1 MIRQRER
8 TRKPVTLTYS
18 FSLTSY
24 LQSYYNYSKLINSYV
39 IDVLLRLME
48 FLLLSEFYHFLLTAC
63 SVLPLMQSLL
73 LALLSFLIL
82 MTTPQMATPT
92 ATLSNRM
99 RRTTKKMSTVCVVDS
114 SSAALSQLQLVAV
127 DDTEEERSWTAV
139 REK

>member
-1 MIRQRER
+1 
-8 TRKPVTLTYS
+8 
-18 FSLTSY
+18 
-24 LQSYYNYSKLINSYV
+24 
-39 IDVLLRLME
+39 ME
-48 FLLLSEFYHFLLTAC
+48 FFLLSEFYNFLLTAC

-73 LALLSFLIL
+73 LALLSFLII

-114 SSAALSQLQLVAV
+114 SSAALSQLQLVSV